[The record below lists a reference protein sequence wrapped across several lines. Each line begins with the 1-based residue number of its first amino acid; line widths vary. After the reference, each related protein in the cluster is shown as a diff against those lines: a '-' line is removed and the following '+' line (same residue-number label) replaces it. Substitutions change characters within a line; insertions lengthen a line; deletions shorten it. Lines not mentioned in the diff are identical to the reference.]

1 MALAAACSAA
11 DGTLDPFAMEPEA
24 APDGAEGVIAIGMP
38 TAADVFAAPCS
49 AADTTVDS
57 FDAME
62 AAAAPDGAEGVIA
75 VSMPITATDI
85 RGA

>member
-1 MALAAACSAA
+1 M
-11 DGTLDPFAMEPEA
+11 
-24 APDGAEGVIAIGMP
+24 GAGVGVGLVGMP
-38 TAADVFAAPCS
+38 TAADVFAAPCL

-62 AAAAPDGAEGVIA
+62 AAAAPDGAEDIIA
-75 VSMPITATDI
+75 VSMPTATDV